1 MFFDTFH
8 AIKDTGR
15 HAIDK
20 SLLQMVA
27 NERVMTQNEQHITA
41 RLFYREWIT
50 IDAYRIT
57 GRARP

>member
-1 MFFDTFH
+1 MFFDTYY

-27 NERVMTQNEQHITA
+27 NERVMMPSERHITA

-50 IDAYRIT
+50 IAAYLIT